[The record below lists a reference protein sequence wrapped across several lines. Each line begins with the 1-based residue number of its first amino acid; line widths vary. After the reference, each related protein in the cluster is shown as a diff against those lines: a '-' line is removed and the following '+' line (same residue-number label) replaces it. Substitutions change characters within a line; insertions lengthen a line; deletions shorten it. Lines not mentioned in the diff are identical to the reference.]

1 MADFRFKDL
10 TVDNVFDFC
19 EVLAVIEVEQVI
31 GAFDKDEIQQLQESG
46 TDMKEVGIV
55 IAMKV
60 CGILIKNISKA
71 RNEICKFFANCMEW
85 DNGTAVTAD
94 DVKKFNLKQ
103 FVVMV
108 KDFAK
113 KDDLMDFFEGVAELV
128 GTEQNDSMNAATVDM
143 VTPTAI

>member
-1 MADFRFKDL
+1 MTDFRFKDL
-10 TVDNVFDFC
+10 TVDNAFDFC
-19 EVLAVIEVEQVI
+19 EVLAVIGVEQVI

-94 DVKKFNLKQ
+94 DVKKFKLKQ
-103 FVVMV
+103 
-108 KDFAK
+108 FAK

-128 GTEQNDSMNAATVDM
+128 GTEQNDSMSAATVDM

>member
-10 TVDNVFDFC
+10 TVDNAFDFC
-19 EVLAVIEVEQVI
+19 EVLAVVGVEQVI
-31 GAFDKDEIQQLQESG
+31 GVFNKEEIQALQDSG
-46 TDMKEVGIV
+46 KDTKDIGIV

-85 DNGTAVTAD
+85 DTGTSVTAD
-94 DVKKFNLKQ
+94 EVKKFKLKQ
-103 FVVMV
+103 FAVMV

-113 KDDLMDFFEGVAELV
+113 KDDLMDFFEAVAELV
-128 GTEQNDSMNAATVDM
+128 NTEQNDSTTSATGD
-143 VTPTAI
+143 TATLTAI

>member
-10 TVDNVFDFC
+10 TVDNAFDFC
-19 EVLAVIEVEQVI
+19 EVLAVIGVEQVI

-71 RNEICKFFANCMEW
+71 SSGTKENPITVPEMVTTAGMEYVKGKYYSWNEK
-85 DNGTAVTAD
+85 VY
-94 DVKKFNLKQ
+94 
-103 FVVMV
+103 
-108 KDFAK
+108 
-113 KDDLMDFFEGVAELV
+113 LMNRVGMTDGESIILYFSPDTLV
-128 GTEQNDSMNAATVDM
+128 GQYFEEV
-143 VTPTAI
+143 

>member
-1 MADFRFKDL
+1 MTDFRFKDL

-19 EVLAVIEVEQVI
+19 EILAVIGVEQVI

-71 RNEICKFFANCMEW
+71 RNEIYKFFANCMEW

-94 DVKKFNLKQ
+94 DVKFKLKQ
-103 FVVMV
+103 FVFMI

-113 KDDLMDFFEGVAELV
+113 KDDIMDFFEAVAESV
-128 GTEQNDSMNAATVDM
+128 GTEQNDSMSAATADM
-143 VTPTAI
+143 VALTAI